1 MHVGQ
6 KRKKDKFSLVAD
18 LFVVL
23 SNEGR
28 SSDDL

>member
-1 MHVGQ
+1 MHVGP
-6 KRKKDKFSLVAD
+6 KEKKKQISVAAD
-18 LFVVL
+18 LRVVL